1 MNNLDALWA
10 ALPRIVSGIGVTIQ
24 LTLGGALL
32 AFVIAVVFG
41 LAARVHNPLVR
52 GGARTFIELFRG
64 TSLLVQAFWLFF
76 VLPAFGI
83 RLEPIVVGILALG
96 LNYGAYGAEVVRGSI
111 NAVPK
116 VQWEAAIALN
126 FSPAQRMRRVI
137 FPQAWV
143 LMIPALTNL
152 LIHLL
157 KGTAIVTAIT
167 LQDLTFQIN
176 RLRETTGDTFF
187 SFGIALVIYFVLAYI
202 LTLIMQVVEA
212 RAKYKLGRG
221 PSLREV
227 FTLRP
232 DIETVPPG
240 TVPAKA
246 GKG

>member
-1 MNNLDALWA
+1 MSNFDALRE
-10 ALPRIVSGIGVTIQ
+10 ALPRIIDGVIVTVQ

-32 AFVIAVVFG
+32 ALAVAILFG
-41 LAARVHNPLVR
+41 LAARLRNPIVR
-52 GGARTFIELFRG
+52 GGARAFIEVFRG

-83 RLEPIVVGILALG
+83 RLDPIVVGILALG

-111 NAVPK
+111 NAVAK

-152 LIHLL
+152 MIHLL

-176 RLRETTGDTFF
+176 RLRESTGDTFF
-187 SFGIALVIYFVLAYI
+187 AFGIALVIYFILAYI
-202 LTLIMQVVEA
+202 LTLVMQLVEA
-212 RAKYKLGRG
+212 RAKFKLGRG
-221 PSLREV
+221 PSMREI
-227 FTLRP
+227 FKLKP
-232 DIETVPPG
+232 DVDEAVTVG
-240 TVPAKA
+240 RR
-246 GKG
+246 